1 VRLLYKKT
9 LKRRDLTFA
18 DLVFPKIPRKLPVVM
33 SPEEVT
39 RRIESAPYLMHRTIL
54 MVLYGT
60 GIRRTEAARLKVS
73 DIDAVRRLPHRNLAM
88 ELQKLLN
95 DEVRSRSRQ
104 NLVLSRS
111 FAERLEETIRRY
123 PSRTIESA
131 QVIAEMIE
139 LAKTMRQAHRRG
151 EKLRRNEEELAFC
164 DALEVNDSAVKITG
178 DEILRNIAR
187 ELVETVRR
195 NTTIDWTVKE
205 SVRAKLRTMVKRIL
219 RKCGY
224 PPDKQEKA
232 TVTVLE
238 QAELL
243 GKDWAAQ
250 MCQARRLSKVLG
262 IYVTKVPTVGLVELE
277 RNCCNLLKTN
287 GSGGEDRTPDLGI
300 MRPSLYH

>member
-1 VRLLYKKT
+1 LLHTCQLSIARAPPCAGDVRLLYKKT

-73 DIDAVRRLPHRNLAM
+73 DLDAVRRLPHRNLAM

-151 EKLRRNEEELAFC
+151 EKLRMNEEELAFC
-164 DALEVNDSAVKITG
+164 DALEVNDSAVKIMG

-219 RKCGY
+219 RKYGY

-243 GKDWAAQ
+243 GKDWAA
-250 MCQARRLSKVLG
+250 
-262 IYVTKVPTVGLVELE
+262 
-277 RNCCNLLKTN
+277 
-287 GSGGEDRTPDLGI
+287 
-300 MRPSLYH
+300 